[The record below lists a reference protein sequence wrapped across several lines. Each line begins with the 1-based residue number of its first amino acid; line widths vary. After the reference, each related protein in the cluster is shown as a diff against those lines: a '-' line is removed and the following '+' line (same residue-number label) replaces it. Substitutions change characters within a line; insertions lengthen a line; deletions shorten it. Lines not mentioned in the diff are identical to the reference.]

1 MFEKHKDEFRDFGEK
16 LRELDDRENKEQDF
30 DAIQ

>member
-1 MFEKHKDEFRDFGEK
+1 MFEKHKDEFREYGEK

-30 DAIQ
+30 EAV